1 MPRVKSVRAALSVTQ
16 TIKNEN
22 PCRRWNSNPL
32 IRCWAPPPFRHHAST
47 CKDYT
52 VSPMAKDSNLS
63 SHERTV
69 CSDIPCHLPWGK
81 ANPIAKDSNLSSRR
95 TYSLFRHTLSS
106 AMGRS
111 CLPIPITVLLCS
123 FLFQKIQRLQLSS
136 CQRMTLTVSHT
147 VVFLRLLHILLHTTA
162 KL

>member
-16 TIKNEN
+16 TIKNKN

-47 CKDYT
+47 CKDYKA
-52 VSPMAKDSNLS
+52 SPM
-63 SHERTV
+63 
-69 CSDIPCHLPWGK
+69 
-81 ANPIAKDSNLSSRR
+81 AKDSNLSSRR

-123 FLFQKIQRLQLSS
+123 FLFQKIQRLQLPS

-147 VVFLRLLHILLHTTA
+147 VVFLRLLHILLHATA
-162 KL
+162 KLQSLTHTIEGVWYAAALV